1 MTEKTEDEKAQEEAN
16 EKAKAAAAD
25 KEKSDAAE
33 KARVEAEEK
42 SKQQSPLEEAR
53 ALDKSIKEGNIETK
67 KLLDRQEKL
76 QANAQIAGK
85 GFAAPNPAPQ
95 MTDEEI
101 AARKRIKAVADASGA
116 SWGKKYE

>member
-1 MTEKTEDEKAQEEAN
+1 MTKEDDEKAQEEAKQ
-16 EKAKAAAAD
+16 KAEEEAKVKADA
-25 KEKSDAAE
+25 DAAE
-33 KARVEAEEK
+33 KIRAEGEANANA
-42 SKQQSPLEEAR
+42 QSPLEEAR
-53 ALDKSIKEGNIETK
+53 ALDKSIKEGNAETK

-95 MTDEEI
+95 MSDEEL